1 MALGPQLPTTE
12 PQTDEPSLRVCCNSH
27 LTRWT
32 CSLTAVHMCIL
43 DGCLGAGVCCM
54 FSDVCCV
61 PSTHPKPSSPIMPP
75 WWSQAQARTRCFHSP
90 FPCLLQSTL
99 RVHLMCPWV
108 IMLLSYLE
116 RVHMCVLCTRPAL
129 PTQQRTRRSA
139 PSSLLPHLAFPHALL
154 CSCVRWCVSV
164 SLACHVM

>member
-1 MALGPQLPTTE
+1 MPVDCSPH
-12 PQTDEPSLRVCCNSH
+12 VCPGWLS
-27 LTRWT
+27 
-32 CSLTAVHMCIL
+32 
-43 DGCLGAGVCCM
+43 GAGVCCM

-61 PSTHPKPSSPIMPP
+61 PSTHPQTIRPNSAPLVVPG
-75 WWSQAQARTRCFHSP
+75 QARTQCFHSP

-108 IMLLSYLE
+108 IMLPSYLE
-116 RVHMCVLCTRPAL
+116 RVHMCVLCTSLAL
-129 PTQQRTRRSA
+129 PTQQRTRWSA
-139 PSSLLPHLAFPHALL
+139 PSSLQPPLASPYTPL